1 MSSLGSPSL
10 ERHIEGLRAERE
22 PAGRQLDCGLP
33 LSNQTWVSPDS
44 NRAVSR
50 CLLNVEMG
58 LHWVSLSACRHGSPF
73 LHGDR
78 ETQWRPRRNG
88 DPIEDARDGGG
99 DRKRASLEKEIPGE
113 RETLREGDPQKGR
126 PSERETLSIYIYIQ
140 NQERERETLCKGRK
154 WKKIHS
160 REALENREIQGL

>member
-1 MSSLGSPSL
+1 
-10 ERHIEGLRAERE
+10 
-22 PAGRQLDCGLP
+22 
-33 LSNQTWVSPDS
+33 
-44 NRAVSR
+44 
-50 CLLNVEMG
+50 MG